1 MKDGLR
7 EAARRGFD
15 LSREIPLRVQ
25 VFEAGEEEH
34 VLLVLMHHIAT
45 DGWSMGPLT
54 RDLGEAYRA
63 RRSGRKAEWK
73 KLEVQY
79 ADYTLWQREM
89 LGSEEER
96 ESGIGRQIE
105 YWKKRLEGAPEEV
118 EL

>member
-15 LSREIPLRVQ
+15 LSREIPIRVQ

-54 RDLGEAYRA
+54 RDVGEGDAGKRGGA
-63 RRSGRKAEWK
+63 RERDRETNRILEEEVGGSAGRSGAAGKPEKA
-73 KLEVQY
+73 
-79 ADYTLWQREM
+79 
-89 LGSEEER
+89 GGI
-96 ESGIGRQIE
+96 ESPG
-105 YWKKRLEGAPEEV
+105 
-118 EL
+118 